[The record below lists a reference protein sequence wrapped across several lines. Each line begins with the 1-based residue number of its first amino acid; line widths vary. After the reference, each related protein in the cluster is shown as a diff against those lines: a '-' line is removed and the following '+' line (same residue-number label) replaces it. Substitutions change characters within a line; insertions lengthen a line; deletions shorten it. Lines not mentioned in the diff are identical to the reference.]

1 MAKRVTAILL
11 ACCLGLSAAAQD
23 RPASVRPATT
33 TPATTKPTAARPA
46 AAKPAADKAA
56 AKHKAAKDKLAADK
70 SVSDKPATDN
80 AATDR
85 APTDNA
91 APDKLAGDKAAPDKP
106 VTDKAATEPAAA
118 QPTLRIATEGACPP
132 FNYLDAGTEPQGFE
146 IELGKALCQEMAVTC
161 TFVVHEW
168 DGIIRGL
175 LAKDYDAIMASLAM
189 TPRRKA
195 RIAFSKRYYFIPPAF
210 IGPKDSDI
218 RDVSPAGLA
227 GKRVGTTENSHHA
240 AFLEARYPDADL
252 RVYSKLDE
260 ANLDLLTGRIDL
272 VLGDKLALSRFLEA
286 REGACCRFVADA
298 PADPEFYGEGVG
310 IGLRKEDKDLK
321 ERLNRGLERLIANGT
336 YDAIRAKYFAFDTK

>member
-1 MAKRVTAILL
+1 V
-11 ACCLGLSAAAQD
+11 
-23 RPASVRPATT
+23 RPASA
-33 TPATTKPTAARPA
+33 KPA
-46 AAKPAADKAA
+46 AAAKDKTAKDKAAKDKPAADK
-56 AKHKAAKDKLAADK
+56 
-70 SVSDKPATDN
+70 SGTDKPATDN
-80 AATDR
+80 AATDK

-106 VTDKAATEPAAA
+106 AMDKAAGETPAAA
-118 QPTLRIATEGACPP
+118 QPTLRIATEGAFPP

-146 IELGKALCQEMAVTC
+146 IEIGKALCQEMAVTC

-286 REGACCRFVADA
+286 REGACCRFIADA

-321 ERLNRGLERLIANGT
+321 ERLNRAIERLKADGT